1 MIKVSRFL
9 NAFLVILQV
18 LIGVPLLHSNTV
30 KESRNS
36 NPVRHSTVK
45 YVRLQ
50 KDISD
55 LQKKFDSLEKN
66 LSQNSLTTEPNSN
79 FSAKNEP
86 DFDYAVEAR
95 SRSFPS
101 AHETVLSRNYS
112 GIGNQTYTETQM
124 QYTNSHL
131 GDLHFYIGFSIP
143 KQNEYR
149 GYEVDFTNGYKFDFE
164 YLKDFGAFSLG
175 PSINAKFYKNKRI
188 LAPHRGWMR
197 LDGQNSTYSIS
208 LSSNLQKNLWG
219 KTFIRLG
226 AKAGMIFLNH
236 EMGSEYSSFS
246 FSDTSFYYSFLLG
259 IGYKWKNIEPI
270 LYYEFDGFGR
280 TEHFDSQTFHQ
291 IGLGIGI
298 GF

>member
-9 NAFLVILQV
+9 NAFLGIFQV

-30 KESRNS
+30 EENRTT
-36 NPVRHSTVK
+36 NPARHSTVN
-45 YVRLQ
+45 YGRLQ
-50 KDISD
+50 KDISE
-55 LQKKFDSLEKN
+55 LQKKFDSLEKKF
-66 LSQNSLTTEPNSN
+66 SQNSLTTKPKSN

-86 DFDYAVEAR
+86 DFDYAFEAR
-95 SRSFPS
+95 SRSFP
-101 AHETVLSRNYS
+101 AVHEIVHSQNYN
-112 GIGNQTYTETQM
+112 GIGNQTYTKTQV
-124 QYTNSHL
+124 QYTKSQL
-131 GDLHFYIGFSIP
+131 GNLDFYIGFSIP

-149 GYEVDFTNGYKFDFE
+149 GYEVDFSNGYKFDFE

-197 LDGQNSTYSIS
+197 LDGKNSTYSIS
-208 LSSNLQKNLWG
+208 LSSNLQKNLFG
-219 KTFIRLG
+219 KTFFRLG

-246 FSDTSFYYSFLLG
+246 FSDNSFYYSFLLG

-291 IGLGIGI
+291 IGLGLGI